1 MRRVLVGAGMSLIL
15 HALVLFGMSLLRGP
29 SVSMQYEIDVV
40 NAPPAPP
47 EDGKGEPRPP
57 RAQARARRVA
67 SDSGLVTNAKPEIE
81 KPEEEKPATPMPDLT
96 PVAPA
101 SARLVVLVR
110 TDRLRGSPLA
120 EAARAGMTV
129 LPDGELA
136 VEEGLDPLEDFEAL
150 LVATANPRDVAE
162 TFLAARLRNVE
173 KVHEKFRPPGGYDPR
188 VLVYLGPK
196 TAVMGKPEHVAAI
209 GSGWVKKLSKFAED
223 PSGDSLVEVTVNGLS
238 GVLQIGRNRV
248 PLPRSGQARLSWPPR
263 VRANLVYADEADA
276 AQLAAAWPDM
286 AAQIE
291 GSIAV
296 RMFGFGGVT
305 RGAKVDRQGS
315 TITLDAPLEQRHL
328 EAVSTVIKLFMDS
341 ARARGARPAFP
352 VPKIQH

>member
-1 MRRVLVGAGMSLIL
+1 MRRVLAGAGMSLIL
-15 HALVLFGMSLLRGP
+15 HALVLFGMGLLKAP
-29 SVSMQYEIDVV
+29 SVSVQYEIDVV

-47 EDGKGEPRPP
+47 EDGKGEPRPQ

-67 SDSGLVTNAKPEIE
+67 SETGTVTSSKPEIE
-81 KPEEEKPATPMPDLT
+81 KPEEEKPQTPMPDLT

-120 EAARAGMTV
+120 DAARAGMTA

-136 VEEGLDPLEDFEAL
+136 IQEGLDPLEDFEAL
-150 LVATANPRDVAE
+150 LVATANPRDVTE
-162 TFLAARLRNVE
+162 TFLAARLRNIE
-173 KVHEKFRPPGGYDPR
+173 KVHEKFHPPGGYDPR
-188 VLVYLGPK
+188 VLVFPGPK

-209 GSGWVKKLSKFAED
+209 GSGWVKALTKFAED
-223 PSGDSLVEVTVNGLS
+223 PAGDSLVEVTVNGLS

-248 PLPRSGQARLSWPPR
+248 PLPRTGQARLSWPPKVHAR
-263 VRANLVYADEADA
+263 LVYADENDA
-276 AQLAAAWPDM
+276 QQLATAWPDM
-286 AAQIE
+286 SAQIE

-305 RGAKVDRQGS
+305 RGAKVTSEGNVV
-315 TITLDAPLEQRHL
+315 TLDATLEQRHL

-341 ARARGARPAFP
+341 ARAKGQRPAIP
-352 VPKIQH
+352 LPKIQH